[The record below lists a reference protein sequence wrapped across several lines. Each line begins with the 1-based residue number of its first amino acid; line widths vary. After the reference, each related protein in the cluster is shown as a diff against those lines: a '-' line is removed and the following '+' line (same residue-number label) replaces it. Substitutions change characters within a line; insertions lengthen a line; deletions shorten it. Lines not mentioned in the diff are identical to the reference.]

1 MPNKFHAVHYR
12 ILADALARGRA
23 EDDQEGD
30 PDDGFYDDAA
40 TFLADVFEAD
50 NERFDRTR
58 FIRTCNGQID
68 HTRDRLDSWTG
79 RQVDP
84 PWYA

>member
-40 TFLADVFEAD
+40 TFRSE
-50 NERFDRTR
+50 ERRVGKE
-58 FIRTCNGQID
+58 C
-68 HTRDRLDSWTG
+68 RL
-79 RQVDP
+79 
-84 PWYA
+84 